1 MSTIWLL
8 FLLKNNHIHS
18 INRSSCVFLVAQAM
32 RFGDLPAWATEL
44 SNSIREVVHYSDY
57 AFESMNTAACDKDKE
72 NCPFPS
78 HLLWREPLFNQLI
91 TNIYQPGEVRYFLS
105 RFRF

>member
-1 MSTIWLL
+1 
-8 FLLKNNHIHS
+8 
-18 INRSSCVFLVAQAM
+18 M

-91 TNIYQPGEVRYFLS
+91 TNIYQPGEVRYNLS